1 MDQQYA
7 QSAMYACATMAFV
20 SLGLFAALVIE
31 IARNEVPKERM
42 SILRSVATPFN
53 ICLELMAF
61 SLILIFA
68 SESAVLIILNDK
80 SQQNQLIIRQAFR
93 SWGIALFKLTYLH
106 YSYVR
111 TYPIIE
117 QEFPRA
123 VWPVWVFMGASTV
136 VTVIPTLCRTLRIWI
151 PLEILLTIKN
161 HASVSTVHM
170 DPQLVLPSLCF
181 CAAMACVSLGLLF
194 AVIFEIVVH
203 HIPKKRTLPIF
214 FYSAESVVL
223 GTLLDTSLKH
233 TLSIVQTVRSWGTS
247 LFKITY
253 LSYSYVRTYPIV
265 EQEFPSAV
273 SPVWLMVV
281 TTNIVI
287 AVPAI
292 CRIVLIWKNN
302 DKILLA
308 IKNYTSVATDI
319 CLSIMDAIFLFAFVK
334 FLNTT
339 QNEVGVI
346 DKHFIIISR
355 YGIASVIAFT
365 LLTVLDFVYIN
376 TNDEVFIVLGAV
388 LFTIIFLILGVMK
401 IALRRQKDKEVLEKR
416 SRVENARRMSMGGT
430 VMRSQDTV
438 IYNSLIK
445 GGDFF

>member
-1 MDQQYA
+1 MSANMDPQLLLP
-7 QSAMYACATMAFV
+7 SLCFCAVMAFV
-20 SLGLFAALVIE
+20 SLGL
-31 IARNEVPKERM
+31 
-42 SILRSVATPFN
+42 
-53 ICLELMAF
+53 
-61 SLILIFA
+61 
-68 SESAVLIILNDK
+68 
-80 SQQNQLIIRQAFR
+80 
-93 SWGIALFKLTYLH
+93 
-106 YSYVR
+106 
-111 TYPIIE
+111 
-117 QEFPRA
+117 
-123 VWPVWVFMGASTV
+123 
-136 VTVIPTLCRTLRIWI
+136 
-151 PLEILLTIKN
+151 LL
-161 HASVSTVHM
+161 
-170 DPQLVLPSLCF
+170 
-181 CAAMACVSLGLLF
+181 

-203 HIPKKRTLPIF
+203 HIPKKRKLSVMNYVATPFNTCLIVMSMSQIF

-223 GTLLDTSLKH
+223 GTLLDTSLKR

-339 QNEVGVI
+339 QTEVGVI

-355 YGIASVIAFT
+355 YGIASVIAFS

-376 TNDEVFIVLGAV
+376 TNNEVFIVLGAI
-388 LFTIIFLILGVMK
+388 LFTIIFLILGAMK
-401 IALRRQKDKEVLEKR
+401 IALRIQKDREVLEKR

-438 IYNSLIK
+438 IYNSLTK
-445 GGDFF
+445 GEDF

>member
-7 QSAMYACATMAFV
+7 PFAMYSCATMAFV

-161 HASVSTVHM
+161 HASVSTY
-170 DPQLVLPSLCF
+170 
-181 CAAMACVSLGLLF
+181 VSL
-194 AVIFEIVVH
+194 
-203 HIPKKRTLPIF
+203 
-214 FYSAESVVL
+214 
-223 GTLLDTSLKH
+223 SL
-233 TLSIVQTVRSWGTS
+233 
-247 LFKITY
+247 
-253 LSYSYVRTYPIV
+253 
-265 EQEFPSAV
+265 
-273 SPVWLMVV
+273 
-281 TTNIVI
+281 
-287 AVPAI
+287 
-292 CRIVLIWKNN
+292 
-302 DKILLA
+302 
-308 IKNYTSVATDI
+308 
-319 CLSIMDAIFLFAFVK
+319 MDFIFLVTFIKHLQFTK
-334 FLNTT
+334 TEGESL
-339 QNEVGVI
+339 
-346 DKHFIIISR
+346 DKHFAIISKF
-355 YGIASVIAFT
+355 GIVAVILFSS
-365 LLTVLDFVYIN
+365 LTVWDIIFVN
-376 TNDEVFIVLGAV
+376 TNSEVY
-388 LFTIIFLILGVMK
+388 LILVEFHFVVIFVILGSMK
-401 IALRRQKDKEVLEKR
+401 IALRILKNSKAQEQQRIRDLFTKEL
-416 SRVENARRMSMGGT
+416 SARRTILM
-430 VMRSQDTV
+430 SQDTV
-438 IYNSLIK
+438 VIDDK
-445 GGDFF
+445 EVDPA